1 MRRNIYNVFMTILL
15 TMVNTRALAQDSTS
29 IAYSFG
35 DGLAIHGGVGF
46 LSLKDEYISSE
57 VYSGEVSYFAAS
69 WSRQNETYGHRLWLE
84 YEYTAALRNHNIS
97 TEITQLRLGVAFMY
111 PIGKTNVLSKD
122 VDVLF
127 GPTSELFFHFRSEN
141 IANGGESIANAYSF
155 ALLFS
160 GGVKLEALCSLNESL
175 QLHAKAQ
182 TSLLSLGG
190 RTPSVVAAEEGEKTE
205 SPFKLL
211 TVFAGFDASGEIG
224 CDYKLYQS
232 VLIAADYRFE
242 LTRISAWDFFISGN
256 DNFILS
262 AAYDL

>member
-1 MRRNIYNVFMTILL
+1 MNKNIYSVFIAILL
-15 TMVNTRALAQDSTS
+15 TMTSTQAQAQGS
-29 IAYSFG
+29 ISNDYSFG

-46 LSLKDEYISSE
+46 LALKDEYISSE
-57 VYSGEVSYFAAS
+57 IYSGTVPYFAAS

-97 TEITQLRLGVAFMY
+97 AEITQLRLGVAFMY
-111 PIGKTNVLSKD
+111 PVGKTNVLSKD

-127 GPTSELFFHFRSEN
+127 GPASELFFHYRSEN
-141 IANGGESIANAYSF
+141 IADGGESVANAYSF

-160 GGVKLEALCSLNESL
+160 GGMKLEALCPLNESF
-175 QLHAKAQ
+175 QLHAMAQ
-182 TSLLSLGG
+182 TSLLSFGG
-190 RTPSVVAAEEGEKTE
+190 RMPNVAGIEEGEKNE
-205 SPFKLL
+205 SAFKLL

-224 CDYKLYQS
+224 CSYKLYRS

-256 DNFILS
+256 DNFIVS
-262 AAYDL
+262 AAYDF